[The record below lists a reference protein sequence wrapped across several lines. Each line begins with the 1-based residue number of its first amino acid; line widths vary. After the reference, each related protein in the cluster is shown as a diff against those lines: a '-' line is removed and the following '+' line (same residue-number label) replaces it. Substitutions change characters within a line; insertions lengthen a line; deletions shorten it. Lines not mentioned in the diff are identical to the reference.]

1 MAGAGKICIVC
12 GEDCAD
18 RPRIKDGRGRYACKA
33 CVEAKRGGGAAG
45 VVGDG
50 DDGDGLVPLEPANAG
65 GEAAGFEDDDLLALE
80 SFSEPTAS
88 APVEGRACPNC
99 GVAVLPEAV
108 ICLEC
113 GTNLGD
119 GKALKT
125 RVMKADKEPRG
136 GGGLRVAVSPGAG
149 AWIGAGLFVGLGVL
163 GFGMKEPMF
172 LYVYLGLWVVFSLAT
187 WIWSIVAAFQDR
199 EVGWGVTLIVAPF
212 ICIGGLLNLWYVFKE
227 SGRDNLQACYS
238 VALVAGAGI
247 WLFDKF
253 DGYST
258 MAGRPPGWSGFDNG
272 AMVEPD
278 SVAPD
283 PHPAAV
289 RLSYED
295 EDPADVESALVQ
307 LCDEV
312 MWVRIDDDPSHPD
325 RREYRRLMAE
335 GMYLSEYPDDV
346 VAEAVEWFE
355 LLEEW
360 ERDDLMLEGLLPEP

>member
-33 CVEAKRGGGAAG
+33 CVEAKRGSGAAG
-45 VVGDG
+45 VVGDV
-50 DDGDGLVPLEPANAG
+50 DDGDGLVPLEPAIAG
-65 GEAAGFEDDDLLALE
+65 GEAEGVEDDDLLALE
-80 SFSEPTAS
+80 SFSEPAAS

-125 RVMKADKEPRG
+125 RVMKADKEPRD